1 MSQRSGKGRA
11 LFYTRDSGGKH
22 EETPAEY
29 VGWVQRT
36 ARELG
41 LRFSGTAEA
50 IDEMMRSGCAVSGDL
65 FFDLCVQGHL
75 LSRPAL
81 DALKAEIVRDQ
92 DVSHVFI
99 PRRDRLARPDNALD
113 GVALENELRS
123 LGITLVYRTSTHAP
137 LPKRHRPN
145 MGETIVS
152 LIDFD
157 QSGRF
162 RQDLAEKMILAQL
175 SLAKSG
181 FSTGGRPPFGYRR
194 WLVDAIG
201 NRIRELEKGEIVRKQ
216 GHHVMWLPGH
226 EAELDLIR
234 RILAMLELLPATE
247 VARRLTAEGIRSP
260 DADRVR
266 TDNGVKHQVLGVWHA
281 TTITGIARQ
290 PLNRALVE
298 YGRRSMGDQLRMT
311 ADGPRCLD
319 EQDSRADGKPKV
331 IQNPVHFRIVVPA
344 QFDPIIPADQFD
356 RLLSILDQR
365 AGTQRGKPRS
375 RDPGKNPLGSRIHDL
390 GCSWPMYR
398 QPHGKSF
405 RYTCGLYQQSH
416 GEKCAHNHV
425 DGLTAT
431 RFVLRAIRQRLLDGN
446 RLRKLQDKIEARAR
460 AELQSSAQDTKL
472 DAKRA
477 EFAQLQGQL
486 ARIQKNLALAESDE
500 LFRSISEVFTELK
513 SSAQRVEREVASLE
527 RLSQVPS
534 SVETEVAIAFEIIA
548 RLSELAGD
556 ASNLAAL
563 SQLFKQVNVQV
574 YLLFLPVKKRRRTE
588 NKMTGGVLTWGNAP
602 SPIQKYQGPTGRGQL
617 RLATSQRTDSPD
629 AINGSGKTD
638 VVDSGG
644 RDRSLGNVSRGDRI

>member
-1 MSQRSGKGRA
+1 MIQRSGQGRA

-22 EETPAEY
+22 EQTPAEY
-29 VGWVQRT
+29 VGWAQRR

-41 LRFSGTAEA
+41 LRFSGTAES
-50 IDEMMRSGCAVSGDL
+50 IDAMMQSGCPESGDL
-65 FFDLCVQGHL
+65 FFDFCVQGHL

-81 DALKAEIVRDQ
+81 DALKAEIVRDR

-99 PRRDRLARPDNALD
+99 PRRDRLARPDDPLD
-113 GVALENELRS
+113 GLKLENELRG
-123 LGITLVYRTSTHAP
+123 LGITLVYMTLTLAP
-137 LPKRHRPN
+137 RLKNRRPDV
-145 MGETIVS
+145 GEAIVG
-152 LIDFD
+152 IFDFD

-162 RQDLAEKMILAQL
+162 RQNLAETMIFAQL
-175 SLAKSG
+175 GLAKSG

-194 WLVDAIG
+194 WLVDAVG

-216 GHHVMWLPGH
+216 GHHVMWLPGP

-234 RILAMLELLPATE
+234 RILAMLELMPATE

-311 ADGPRCLD
+311 ADGPRCLE

-331 IQNPVHFRIVVPA
+331 IQNPAHLRVVVPA
-344 QFDPIIPADQFD
+344 KFDPIIPAVQYD
-356 RLLSILDQR
+356 RLISILDQR

-446 RLRKLQDKIEARAR
+446 RLHKLQDKIEARAR
-460 AELQSSAQDTKL
+460 AELNAPAQDSNL

-477 EFAQLQGQL
+477 ELAQLLGQL
-486 ARIQKNLALAESDE
+486 ARIQRNLALAESDE
-500 LFRSISEVFTELK
+500 LFGSISEVFAELK
-513 SSAQRVEREVASLE
+513 STALRVEREVASLE
-527 RLSQVPS
+527 RLSQTPS
-534 SVETEVAIAFEIIA
+534 SVETEVAIAIEIIA
-548 RLSELAGD
+548 RLKELAAD
-556 ASNLAAL
+556 ASNLPAL

-574 YLLFLPVKKRRRTE
+574 YLRFLPVKKRRRTE

-617 RLATSQRTDSPD
+617 RLATAQRTYRPD